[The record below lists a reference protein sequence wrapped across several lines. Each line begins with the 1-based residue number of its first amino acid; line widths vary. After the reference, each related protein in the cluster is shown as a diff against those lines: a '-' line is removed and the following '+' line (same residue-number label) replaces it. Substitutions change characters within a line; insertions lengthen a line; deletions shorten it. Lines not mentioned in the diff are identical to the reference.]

1 MNTPRTD
8 SFLKREHV
16 AHDGMWIAFARELET
31 ELEAVKATLRG
42 SRAPRIY
49 EENEKLK
56 AILRAV
62 KAYPFVPQGLVAMV
76 EKMEA
81 GQ

>member
-1 MNTPRTD
+1 METVGKNIEVVV
-8 SFLKREHV
+8 FAK
-16 AHDGMWIAFARELET
+16 FARELET

-49 EENEKLK
+49 DENEKLK
-56 AILRAV
+56 AIVRAV

-81 GQ
+81 GK